1 MRQVIRKTIIISFF
15 ILNAMLGF
23 SQFFS
28 TEKYPV
34 YEGND
39 LGLSYTPSMSAFRIW
54 SPVAEKVE
62 LILYKSSLGKDKI
75 ETLSMDRSVSG
86 TWVKKVNRDLKGVYY
101 VFRIYS
107 HGKWLDETPD
117 PYAKSVGTNGRR
129 AVVVDLKETNPFG
142 WEADRSPAF
151 SKRKNLKT
159 GIGGL
164 PVDAIIYEAHVRD
177 LTIDESSGVQ
187 YRGKFRGLTEEATM
201 NIGGVQ
207 TALDHI
213 QELGVTHVHLLPS
226 YDFYSV
232 DESKPDSLQYNWGY
246 DPLNYNVP
254 EGSYSTDPSDGKAR
268 IREFKQLIQ
277 AMHRKGLRV
286 VMDVVYNH
294 TMLTENSYF
303 NQLVPGYYYRQKE
316 NGDFS
321 NASACGNETAS
332 ERPMMRKFMIE
343 SVKYWVKEYHIDGF
357 RFDLMGIHDIE
368 TMNLISKELHAIKP
382 DILLYGEGWTAGS
395 SPIPDS
401 MRALKKNAYRLDRI
415 AVFSDDLRDGIKGSV
430 FEHAEKG
437 FASGKPGMEE
447 TIKFGVTAACRHP
460 QVDYSRINYSKAPYA
475 AEPGQVVSYC
485 ECHDNHVLWDKLAI
499 SNSKD
504 TAEVRKKMH
513 QLALTIVMTSQ
524 GISFLHA
531 GTEFLRSKKG
541 VENSFNAGDSINAI
555 NWFDKADNSDVYQY
569 VRALVQMR
577 KDHPAFRLATQD
589 EISRL
594 IRFDEKTPAGIVS
607 YTIDGSAV
615 GDSWEKVQVIY
626 NGNATAR
633 SVSIGKG
640 SWKLFSR
647 GEQIVHPDLFR
658 EKLEK
663 NIDVPAFGAAIL
675 YQE

>member
-1 MRQVIRKTIIISFF
+1 MLKIIRKIF
-15 ILNAMLGF
+15 IFCILTFQVMFGY
-23 SQFFS
+23 SQFLS
-28 TEKYPV
+28 AEKYPE
-34 YEGND
+34 YKGSD
-39 LGLSYTPSMSAFRIW
+39 LGLTYTPVSSTFRIW
-54 SPVAEKVE
+54 SPVAEKAE
-62 LILYKSSLGKDKI
+62 IIFYKTSLGSDKI
-75 ETLSMDRSVSG
+75 ESLAMERSVSG
-86 TWVKKVNRDLKGVYY
+86 TWVKKVDRNLKGVFY
-101 VFRIYS
+101 VFRIFH
-107 HGKWLDETPD
+107 HGKWLDEVPD
-117 PYAKSVGTNGRR
+117 PYAKAVGTNGKR
-129 AVVVDLKETNPFG
+129 AMVLDLKDTDPLG
-142 WEADRSPAF
+142 WQTDRSPVF
-151 SKRKNLKT
+151 SSRKNLKP
-159 GIGGL
+159 GLGGL
-164 PVDAIIYEAHVRD
+164 PVDAVVYEAHVRD

-187 YRGKFRGLTEEATM
+187 YRGKFRGLSEEATM

-232 DESKPDSLQYNWGY
+232 DESRPDSLQYNWGY

-254 EGSYSTDPSDGKAR
+254 EGSYSTDPSDGRTR

-277 AMHRKGLRV
+277 TMHRKGLRV

-343 SVKYWVKEYHIDGF
+343 SVKYWVNEYHIDGF

-368 TMNLISKELHAIKP
+368 TMNQISRTLHAIKP

-401 MRALKKNAYRLDRI
+401 LRALKKNAFQLDGI

-430 FEHAEKG
+430 FEHADKG
-437 FASGKPGMEE
+437 FASGKSGMEE
-447 TIKFGVTAACRHP
+447 TIKFGVTAACKHP
-460 QVDYSRINYSKAPYA
+460 QVDYSKVNYSKAPYA
-475 AEPGQVVSYC
+475 NEPSQVVSYC

-504 TAEVRKKMH
+504 DISIRKKMH
-513 QLALTIVMTSQ
+513 QLALTIVLTSQ

-555 NWFDKADNSDVYQY
+555 NWFEKADNSDVYQY
-569 VRALVQMR
+569 IRALVQMR
-577 KDHPAFRLATQD
+577 KDHPAFRLTTQA
-589 EISRL
+589 EISKF
-594 IRFDEKTPAGIVS
+594 ISFDDQVDKGVVA

-615 GDSWEKVQVIY
+615 GDNWRKIRVVY
-626 NGNATAR
+626 NGNSSAKR
-633 SVSIGKG
+633 VSMEPGN
-640 SWKLFSR
+640 WKFFSR
-647 GEQIVHPDLFR
+647 GEHLIHPFLSK
-658 EKLEK
+658 EKVGNAIE
-663 NIDVPAFGAAIL
+663 VPAYGAAIL
-675 YQE
+675 YQY